1 MDGLTDLMTDSLMNG
16 WTDGHAAGWMD
27 RPIDE
32 MDGQID
38 WMDVKMGSY
47 GRTDRYTD
55 WQTDRQRD
63 AWNREI
69 RKGQTDR

>member
-1 MDGLTDLMTDSLMNG
+1 MDRWTCSRMDGEME
-16 WTDGHAAGWMD
+16 

-38 WMDVKMGSY
+38 WMDVKMGRY